1 MNHLRATMAGKTER
15 KTNPTQVDVARLAGV
30 SRTTVSYV
38 LSGSANVSIPEETR
52 QRIWNAVETLGYTPH
67 APAQRLR
74 SGKASTITMLFPWD
88 DASKQIELEF
98 LTGAARAA
106 TEENYF
112 FNLITAPLSEE
123 SLLSLYR
130 GAQTDGVILMQI
142 RLQDW
147 RVDLLRENDYPFVI
161 IGRCE
166 DNTGLSFVDIEYE
179 QTIWEAFSHLVDL
192 GHRNIG
198 FLTFPAAWRLE
209 GNTGPM
215 HCMQGFERAQRTFD
229 IKTAFREVAMSVE
242 DVYQATHEL
251 FDELPQM
258 TAIVSAYSATQAGTY
273 RALFDRGLR
282 IPDDFS
288 VVGIAGE
295 ANAGLMMPALTA
307 FDSQNF
313 ERGYRAA
320 KILLELIQSES
331 PLVEQLVLPM
341 ELTIRETTGPALR

>member
-1 MNHLRATMAGKTER
+1 MPKKTGR
-15 KTNPTQVDVARLAGV
+15 KTNPTQLDVARLAGV

-38 LSGSANVSIPEETR
+38 LNDSTDVSIPEETR
-52 QRIWNAVETLGYTPH
+52 QRILDAVETLGYTPH
-67 APAQRLR
+67 AQAQRLR
-74 SGKASTITMLFPWD
+74 SGKAHTITMLFPWD
-88 DASKQIELEF
+88 EASKQIELEF

-112 FNLITAPLSEE
+112 FNLITAPMSEE
-123 SLLSLYR
+123 NLLSLYR
-130 GAQTDGVILMQI
+130 GTQTDGVVLMQI
-142 RLQDW
+142 HLQDW
-147 RVDLLRENDYPFVI
+147 RVDLLRDNDYPFVV

-166 DNTGLSFVDIEYE
+166 DNTGLSYVDIEYD
-179 QTIWEAFSHLVDL
+179 QAIWGAFKHLFDL

-198 FLTFPAAWRLE
+198 FLTFPEAWRLE
-209 GNTGPM
+209 GNTAPAQCIRGYE
-215 HCMQGFERAQRTFD
+215 QAQRTFAVN
-229 IKTAFREVAMSVE
+229 TAVREVTMSVD
-242 DVYQATHEL
+242 DVYQATYEL

-320 KILLELIQSES
+320 KILFKMLQSAS
-331 PLVEQLVLPM
+331 PVVEQIVLPM
-341 ELTIRETTGPALR
+341 ELTVRETTGPAPH